1 MRRKWERTREMETIR
16 RPSFHDGGGDSSQL
30 TRFVFRL
37 EHCKDLLLLTCAG
50 VISDAIST
58 TRRTNYPFPFSLCS
72 PSQTTPLFS
81 SHYCKYTLFT
91 PHIPLIAN
99 VPFYSNKIDIF
110 YNINF
115 ILLLGS
121 NILFYM

>member
-1 MRRKWERTREMETIR
+1 MKQIERERERESIRLGMRRKWERTREMETIR

-58 TRRTNYPFPFSLCS
+58 TRRTNYPFPFSFCS

-81 SHYCKYTLFT
+81 SHYCKYTLLLLT
-91 PHIPLIAN
+91 LLQMYP
-99 VPFYSNKIDIF
+99 
-110 YNINF
+110 F
-115 ILLLGS
+115 ILIKL
-121 NILFYM
+121 IFFTI